1 MTINNY
7 RILLIIFEKQEVYIL
22 EKLNLTGIYPPIVT
36 PFLKEEIAYHYLSE
50 NVEKLNNSGIKGLVV
65 LGSNGENVFLSEEE
79 KIEVVKTVLQS
90 ASGDMFIIVGSG
102 CESARETIYLTNKL
116 AKIGAQAA
124 LVVTPCYYGSK
135 MNDEALIKYYS
146 TVADNTEI
154 PILLYNVPK
163 FTGVN
168 LNPQTLSILSKH
180 PHIIGIKDSS
190 GDINQLGQYLNKVDS
205 NFNILVGTAGALLG
219 ALILGCKGGIL
230 ALANIA
236 PERCVEIY
244 QLAKAGNI
252 DEARELQLRMIP
264 VNQATTTTFGISG
277 LKYAMDLLGYKGGE
291 TRLPLLPLKT
301 EEKEKIKNILREAK
315 LI

>member
-1 MTINNY
+1 M
-7 RILLIIFEKQEVYIL
+7 

-50 NVEKLNNSGIKGLVV
+50 NVEKLNNSGIKGFVV

-79 KIEVVKTVLQS
+79 KIEVVKTVLRS
-90 ASGDMFIIVGSG
+90 ASRDMFIIVGSG

-116 AKIGAQAA
+116 AKVGAQAA

-146 TVADNTEI
+146 TVADHTKI
-154 PILLYNVPK
+154 PVLLYNVPK

-168 LNPQTLSILSKH
+168 LSPQALSILSKH

-190 GDINQLGQYLNKVDS
+190 GDVNQLGQYINKVDS

-219 ALILGCKGGIL
+219 ALVLGCKGGIL

-244 QLAKAGNI
+244 QLAKAGKI

-264 VNQATTTTFGISG
+264 VNQATTATFGISG

-291 TRLPLLPLKT
+291 TRSPLLPLKI
-301 EEKEKIKNILREAK
+301 EEKEKIKNILKEAK